1 MAYNTLSKP
10 LNEYTKAG
18 LTGAFSLARTKGRG
32 LKSAEGIILLEDPSN
47 TVAPSPVKTPE
58 QKVNTASGAA
68 RDNNKVAASLNIA
81 GLTHI
86 APSVNHSNI
95 GGNAGFFS
103 YQIPYVTIITKP
115 PIGTEDLNKYIGLP
129 LEAKKSLNDISGYT
143 EVSNIFLPDSI
154 DNIMLK
160 EEELEIREL
169 LNGGVIL

>member
-1 MAYNTLSKP
+1 MAYNVLSKP

-18 LTGAFSLARTKGRG
+18 LTGAFSLARAKGRG
-32 LKSAEGIILLEDPSN
+32 LKSAEGVILLEDPSG
-47 TVAPSPVKTPE
+47 TTPSPVKTPE
-58 QKVNTASGAA
+58 QKVNTASGVA

-103 YQIPYVTIITKP
+103 YQRPYITIITKP

-129 LEAKKSLNDISGYT
+129 LEAKKALNAVTGYT
-143 EVSNIFLPDSI
+143 EVSNIFLPDSAN
-154 DNIMLK
+154 NIMLK